1 VKVTFQIGPREVSLP
16 IDEVLLAGYTG
27 RDRASV
33 LEHIHELES
42 LGVAPPPRVPMV
54 YVVDPGLLTTD
65 DRIVV
70 RSSRTSGEVEFF
82 LIPTSDGLLVGLG
95 SDHTDREHEAI
106 DVAASKSLCPK
117 VISREVWRLADVAD
131 HWDDLEIGAW
141 ATVDGKRRV
150 YQEGTLASFLR
161 VDDLLDEVR
170 GAGHKALERR
180 LIFGGTL
187 AVSGGFAYAD
197 RFECRLRDPVLE
209 RALSLRY
216 VVVTAD

>member
-1 VKVTFQIGPREVSLP
+1 VSPR

-33 LEHIHELES
+33 LEHIRELES

-54 YVVDPGLLTTD
+54 YVVDPNLLTTD
-65 DRIVV
+65 DRITVQ
-70 RSSRTSGEVEFF
+70 SPRTSGEVEFF
-82 LIPTSDGLLVGLG
+82 LIPTADDGLLVGLG

-131 HWDDLEIGAW
+131 HWDELEIDAW
-141 ATVDGKRRV
+141 ATIHGERRI
-150 YQEGTLASFLR
+150 YQTGTLASFMR
-161 VDDLLDEVR
+161 VDDLVDAVR
-170 GAGHKALERR
+170 GAGHPELDRR

-209 RALSLRY
+209 RALTIGY
-216 VVVTAD
+216 DVVVAVD